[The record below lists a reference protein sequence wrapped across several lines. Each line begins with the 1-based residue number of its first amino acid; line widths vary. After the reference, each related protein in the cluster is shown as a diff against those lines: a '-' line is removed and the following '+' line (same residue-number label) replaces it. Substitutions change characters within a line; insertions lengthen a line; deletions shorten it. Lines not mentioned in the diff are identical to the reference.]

1 MAPRDD
7 AEWKRFLADS
17 WERGEAPTDDAWR
30 RHVRRA
36 AFEHLRQAQKL
47 LDYLIEPD
55 DDSVEGYEQAAD
67 EVVAMANR
75 YLRLPPVPHV
85 PPEAWESDEG
95 ISAAW
100 AAREHELKVMP
111 YGEYLR
117 TPEWAEQR
125 RRALRRADGR
135 CETCART
142 QATTA
147 TSPSTRAE
155 AVTEFT
161 VRRFRPSA
169 VGPVAADAALCA
181 QGHRPHRRSRRAPR
195 GHGARRNR

>member
-1 MAPRDD
+1 MALRDD

-17 WERGEAPTDDAWR
+17 WERGEPPTDDAWR

-47 LDYLIEPD
+47 LDHLIEPD

-67 EVVAMANR
+67 EVLAMANR

-125 RRALRRADGR
+125 CRALRRADGR

-142 QATTA
+142 QRLHVHHRKYSERGRERVGDLIVLCDDCHLAVH
-147 TSPSTRAE
+147 TSGGS
-155 AVTEFT
+155 
-161 VRRFRPSA
+161 
-169 VGPVAADAALCA
+169 
-181 QGHRPHRRSRRAPR
+181 HRI
-195 GHGARRNR
+195 HG